1 MPSAKTKRLRDK
13 QRYASAKEDIQ
24 AACKDYYAANADKCR
39 EVFKR
44 AYASDPKK
52 FKDASKKAYA
62 SNLEKFKDASKKAY
76 ASDPEK
82 FKEASKKAYA
92 SDPEKFL
99 EEINRLC
106 SIYRKDLPLYNIP
119 KNKSS
124 CRKRKFAVN
133 LDEEPPPAKKPCIE
147 KQKPKRKLSLQKE
160 STKSNPP
167 KKSKRDTDTDC
178 VYTGTESGTQ
188 HTTWPDLRFFP
199 FNEDWQRQACNILGL
214 EFRGAFNH
222 GHDRGEPDTILT
234 RPDCR
239 SLKRIVG
246 DGNCLFRSLCYI
258 ITGSEEQH
266 FALRIA
272 IVQHMLSIPHMF
284 VGYGTDGQPN
294 CISLFCHPHHYES
307 VEEYVRQTRMDCN
320 KVWGINVE
328 MACLAHIL
336 RAPVYCYDASQ
347 RYHIW
352 AAYFPN
358 SVNRSIPRDVQHRS
372 LYIYF
377 ANNHFE
383 VVNAIRNR

>member
-1 MPSAKTKRLRDK
+1 M
-13 QRYASAKEDIQ
+13 
-24 AACKDYYAANADKCR
+24 
-39 EVFKR
+39 
-44 AYASDPKK
+44 
-52 FKDASKKAYA
+52 
-62 SNLEKFKDASKKAY
+62 
-76 ASDPEK
+76 
-82 FKEASKKAYA
+82 
-92 SDPEKFL
+92 
-99 EEINRLC
+99 
-106 SIYRKDLPLYNIP
+106 
-119 KNKSS
+119 
-124 CRKRKFAVN
+124 
-133 LDEEPPPAKKPCIE
+133 
-147 KQKPKRKLSLQKE
+147 
-160 STKSNPP
+160 
-167 KKSKRDTDTDC
+167 
-178 VYTGTESGTQ
+178 
-188 HTTWPDLRFFP
+188 
-199 FNEDWQRQACNILGL
+199 GL

-222 GHDRGEPDTILT
+222 GHDRGGPDTILT

-258 ITGSEEQH
+258 ITSSEEQH
-266 FALRIA
+266 FALRTA
-272 IVQHMLSIPHMF
+272 IVQHMLSFPHMF

-307 VEEYVRQTRMDCN
+307 VEEYVRQTRMDCD
-320 KVWGINVE
+320 KVWGTNVE

-358 SVNRSIPRDVQHRS
+358 SVDRSIPRDVQHRS